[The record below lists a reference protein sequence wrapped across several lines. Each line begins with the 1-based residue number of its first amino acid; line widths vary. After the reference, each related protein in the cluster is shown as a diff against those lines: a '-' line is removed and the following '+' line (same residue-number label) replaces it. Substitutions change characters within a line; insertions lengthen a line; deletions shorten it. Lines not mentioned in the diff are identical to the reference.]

1 MASSLTMTVL
11 VENTPADG
19 YACEHGLSILVRHER
34 LGIATTV
41 LLDFGQSD
49 AFADNANA
57 LGTDLS
63 SVDHAVLSHAHYDH
77 ADGMSTFFGINDH
90 APLHLSAA
98 CAENCWSTKA
108 GTSEPHYIGIRPGS
122 LAALATRLHHV
133 PANRTTTIA
142 PGIHLVPHTTP
153 GLEALGA
160 RAGML
165 LRIDD
170 AWAPDGFAHEQSLVF
185 ELGDEAD
192 APLAIFNSC
201 SHAGL
206 GVICHEVQASFPGR
220 SISLYVGGLHLM
232 RSDNQAILAVA
243 DEIRAAGIGH
253 VYTGHCTGNHAFELL
268 ANAMPGR
275 VSALR
280 PGLCLTL

>member
-11 VENTPADG
+11 IENTPMDG
-19 YACEHGLSILVRHER
+19 YASEHGLSVLVRHER
-34 LGIATTV
+34 MGTSMTV

-49 AFADNANA
+49 AFADNARA
-57 LGTDLS
+57 LGADLA

-77 ADGMSTFFGINDH
+77 ADGMATFFTINDR

-108 GTSEPHYIGIRPGS
+108 GAIEPHYIGIRPGS
-122 LAALATRLHHV
+122 LAAFASRLH
-133 PANRTTTIA
+133 PASISHTTTIA

-165 LRIDD
+165 LRTDD
-170 AWAPDGFAHEQSLVF
+170 AWVPDGFAHEQSLVF
-185 ELGDEAD
+185 ELGNEAD

-206 GVICHEVQASFPGR
+206 GVICREVQASFPGR
-220 SISLYVGGLHLM
+220 SIALYVGGLHLM
-232 RSDNQAILAVA
+232 RSDDQAILAVA
-243 DEIRAAGIGH
+243 DEIRATDIGS
-253 VYTGHCTGNHAFELL
+253 VYTGHCTGEHALELL

-275 VSALR
+275 VFALR
-280 PGLCLTL
+280 PGLCLTF

>member
-1 MASSLTMTVL
+1 MASGLTMTVL

-19 YACEHGLSILVRHER
+19 YACEHGLSVLVRHER

-41 LLDFGQSD
+41 LLDFGQSG
-49 AFADNANA
+49 AFAGNANA
-57 LGTDLS
+57 LGADLA

-77 ADGMSTFFGINDH
+77 ADGMATFFGINDH

-108 GTSEPHYIGIRPGS
+108 GIVEPHYIGIRPGS
-122 LAALATRLHHV
+122 LAAFAARLHPTPV
-133 PANRTTTIA
+133 NRTTTIA

-160 RAGML
+160 HAGML

-170 AWAPDGFAHEQSLVF
+170 AWVPDGFAHEQSLVF
-185 ELGDEAD
+185 ELGDEED

-206 GVICHEVQASFPGR
+206 GVICREVQASFPGR
-220 SISLYVGGLHLM
+220 DISLYVGGLHLM
-232 RSDNQAILAVA
+232 RSDDQAILAVA

-253 VYTGHCTGNHAFELL
+253 VYTGHCTGDHAFELL

-275 VSALR
+275 ISALR
-280 PGLCLTL
+280 PGLCLTF